1 MNNSYDEIKN
11 LLKSS
16 RSMLGEKNKMNETR
30 EHLVKM
36 GLINEQPIGQGKV
49 INAKSDQPDNMGMSI
64 ETEIDM
70 DTDQEPKDKQQAYR
84 ISGGILVMH
93 GKKQIDLELTTE
105 EKIAFQET
113 MDEFVQEVSELVD
126 FFPLNVYMN
135 NVEWSGKVID
145 QDLEFFYS
153 IGESSGVYINGDMI
167 KLNEDFMDFV
177 QKLSAYYNK
186 FKAKWARVLANRK
199 KTEPTK

>member
-1 MNNSYDEIKN
+1 MTNSYDEIKN

-16 RSMLGEKNKMNETR
+16 RNMLGDKSKINETR
-30 EHLVKM
+30 DHLIKV
-36 GLINEQPIGQGKV
+36 GLINEDIGQGKI

-126 FFPLNVYMN
+126 FFPLNVYTN

-153 IGESSGVYINGDMI
+153 IGENSGVYINGDMI
-167 KLNEDFMDFV
+167 KLDDNFMDFV

-186 FKAKWARVLANRK
+186 FKAKWARVLASRK
-199 KTEPTK
+199 KTEPEG